1 MMQVRAVMSRRTC
14 QTAADMPTPPAPPS
28 KATRQT
34 LMQLFQRSKQRSPR
48 RWLVN
53 FKRIPAEIRGMI
65 KGKVA
70 MVTGAGGGV
79 GKAIS
84 KRLASEGCK
93 VIMLGRDRTK
103 LQKATSEAGNKRNTM
118 TVIADITKEAE
129 VLSAI
134 DQTINSFDKIDI
146 LVNNAGTINDPV
158 PFHEMTEDQW
168 DDLVKTNLIGTFK
181 MTKAVIPIMMENGS
195 GSIVNIS
202 SVLGIRSIPKVP
214 LSVYGATKAGVIMF
228 TRSIAVEYGQ
238 YNIRCNCIA
247 PSTIKSSIIDPY
259 LQDEQAKKVLESTF
273 PLRVIGEP
281 EDISR
286 AVAYLCSAEDK
297 WVIV

>member
-1 MMQVRAVMSRRTC
+1 
-14 QTAADMPTPPAPPS
+14 
-28 KATRQT
+28 
-34 LMQLFQRSKQRSPR
+34 
-48 RWLVN
+48 
-53 FKRIPAEIRGMI
+53 MI

-70 MVTGAGGGV
+70 IVTGAGGGV

-84 KRLASEGCK
+84 KRLSSEGCK

-103 LQKATSEAGNKRNTM
+103 LQKTASEIGNKRNMM

-146 LVNNAGTINDPV
+146 LVNNAGIINDPM

-168 DDLVKTNLIGTFK
+168 DDLVKTNLFGTFR
-181 MTKAVIPIMMENGS
+181 MTKAVIPVMMKNGG

-202 SVLGIRSIPKVP
+202 SVLGIRSIPRVP
-214 LSVYGATKAGVIMF
+214 LSVYAVTKAGVIMF

-238 YNIRCNCIA
+238 YKIRCNCIA
-247 PSTIKSSIIDPY
+247 PSTIRSSIIEPY
-259 LQDEQAKKVLESTF
+259 LQDEEAKKVLESTF

-281 EDISR
+281 EDISG
-286 AVAYLCSAEDK
+286 AVAYLCSDDSK
-297 WVIV
+297 WVTGTIMMVDGGLSAKQ

>member
-1 MMQVRAVMSRRTC
+1 
-14 QTAADMPTPPAPPS
+14 
-28 KATRQT
+28 
-34 LMQLFQRSKQRSPR
+34 
-48 RWLVN
+48 
-53 FKRIPAEIRGMI
+53 MI

-70 MVTGAGGGV
+70 IVTGAGGGV

-84 KRLASEGCK
+84 KRLSSEGCK

-103 LQKATSEAGNKRNTM
+103 LQKAASEIGNKKNTM

-146 LVNNAGTINDPV
+146 LVNNAGIINDPT
-158 PFHEMTEDQW
+158 PFHEMSEDQW
-168 DDLVKTNLIGTFK
+168 DDLIKTNLFGMFR
-181 MTKAVIPIMMENGS
+181 MTKAVIPVMMENGG

-202 SVLGIRSIPKVP
+202 SVLGIRSIPRVP
-214 LSVYGATKAGVIMF
+214 LSVYAVTKAGVIMF

-238 YNIRCNCIA
+238 YRIRCNCVA
-247 PSTIKSSIIDPY
+247 PSTIRSSIIEPY
-259 LQDEQAKKVLESTF
+259 LQDEEAKKVLESTF

-281 EDISR
+281 EDISG
-286 AVAYLCSAEDK
+286 AVAYLCSDDSK
-297 WVIV
+297 WVTGTVMMVDGGLSAKQ

>member
-1 MMQVRAVMSRRTC
+1 
-14 QTAADMPTPPAPPS
+14 
-28 KATRQT
+28 
-34 LMQLFQRSKQRSPR
+34 
-48 RWLVN
+48 
-53 FKRIPAEIRGMI
+53 MI

-70 MVTGAGGGV
+70 IVTGAGGGV

-84 KRLASEGCK
+84 KRLSSEGCK

-103 LQKATSEAGNKRNTM
+103 LQKAASEIGNKKNTM

-146 LVNNAGTINDPV
+146 LVNNAGIINDPMA
-158 PFHEMTEDQW
+158 FHEMSEDQW
-168 DDLVKTNLIGTFK
+168 DDLVKTNLFGMFR
-181 MTKAVIPIMMENGS
+181 MTKSIIPIMMKNGG

-202 SVLGIRSIPKVP
+202 SVLGIRSIPRVP
-214 LSVYGATKAGVIMF
+214 LSVYAVTKAGVIMF

-238 YNIRCNCIA
+238 YKIRCNCVA
-247 PSTIKSSIIDPY
+247 PSTIRSSIIEPY
-259 LQDEQAKKVLESTF
+259 LQDEEAKKLLESTF

-281 EDISR
+281 EDISG
-286 AVAYLCSAEDK
+286 AVAYLCSDDSK
-297 WVIV
+297 WVTGTVMMVDGGLSAKQ

>member
-1 MMQVRAVMSRRTC
+1 
-14 QTAADMPTPPAPPS
+14 
-28 KATRQT
+28 
-34 LMQLFQRSKQRSPR
+34 
-48 RWLVN
+48 
-53 FKRIPAEIRGMI
+53 MI

-70 MVTGAGGGV
+70 IVTGAGGGV

-84 KRLASEGCK
+84 KRLSSEGCK

-103 LQKATSEAGNKRNTM
+103 LQKAASEIGNKKNTM

-168 DDLVKTNLIGTFK
+168 DDLVKTNLFGMFRI
-181 MTKAVIPIMMENGS
+181 TKAVIPIMMKNG
-195 GSIVNIS
+195 GGNIVNIS
-202 SVLGIRSIPKVP
+202 SVLGIRSIPRVP
-214 LSVYGATKAGVIMF
+214 LSVYAVTKAGVIMF
-228 TRSIAVEYGQ
+228 TRSMAVEYGQ
-238 YNIRCNCIA
+238 YKIRCNCIA
-247 PSTIKSSIIDPY
+247 PSTIRSSIIEPY
-259 LQDEQAKKVLESTF
+259 LQDEEAKKVLESTF

-281 EDISR
+281 EDISG
-286 AVAYLCSAEDK
+286 AVAYLCSDDSK
-297 WVIV
+297 WVTGTVLMVDGGLSAKQ

>member
-1 MMQVRAVMSRRTC
+1 MLW
-14 QTAADMPTPPAPPS
+14 PAS
-28 KATRQT
+28 KHIFA
-34 LMQLFQRSKQRSPR
+34 LKY
-48 RWLVN
+48 
-53 FKRIPAEIRGMI
+53 FKRILAEIMNMV

-70 MVTGAGGGV
+70 IVTGAGGGV

-93 VIMLGRDRTK
+93 VIMLGRNRTK
-103 LQKATSEAGNKRNTM
+103 LQKAASEIGNKKNTM
-118 TVIADITKEAE
+118 TVIADISKEAE

-158 PFHEMTEDQW
+158 PFHEMSEDQW
-168 DDLVKTNLIGTFK
+168 DELVKTNLVGTFR
-181 MTKAVIPIMMENGS
+181 MTKAVIPLMMNSGG
-195 GSIVNIS
+195 GSIINIS

-214 LSVYGATKAGVIMF
+214 LSVYGVTKAGVIMF

-247 PSTIKSSIIDPY
+247 PSTIRSSIIEPY
-259 LQDEQAKKVLESTF
+259 LQDEGAKKVLESSF

-281 EDISR
+281 EDIAG
-286 AVAYLCSAEDK
+286 AVAYLCSNDAR
-297 WVIV
+297 WVTGTVMMIDGGISAKQ

>member
-1 MMQVRAVMSRRTC
+1 
-14 QTAADMPTPPAPPS
+14 
-28 KATRQT
+28 
-34 LMQLFQRSKQRSPR
+34 
-48 RWLVN
+48 
-53 FKRIPAEIRGMI
+53 MI

-70 MVTGAGGGV
+70 IVTGAGGGV

-84 KRLASEGCK
+84 KRLSSEGCK

-103 LQKATSEAGNKRNTM
+103 LQKAASEIGNKKNTM

-146 LVNNAGTINDPV
+146 LVNNAGIINDPM
-158 PFHEMTEDQW
+158 PFHEMSEDQW
-168 DDLVKTNLIGTFK
+168 DDLVKTNLFGMFR
-181 MTKAVIPIMMENGS
+181 MTKAVIPVMMKDGAG

-202 SVLGIRSIPKVP
+202 SVLGIRSIPRVP
-214 LSVYGATKAGVIMF
+214 LSVYAVTKAGVIMF

-238 YNIRCNCIA
+238 YKIRCNCVA
-247 PSTIKSSIIDPY
+247 PSTIRSSIIEPY
-259 LQDEQAKKVLESTF
+259 LQDEEAKKLLESTF

-281 EDISR
+281 EDISG
-286 AVAYLCSAEDK
+286 AVAYLCSDDSK
-297 WVIV
+297 WVTGTIMMVDGGLSAKQ

>member
-1 MMQVRAVMSRRTC
+1 
-14 QTAADMPTPPAPPS
+14 
-28 KATRQT
+28 
-34 LMQLFQRSKQRSPR
+34 
-48 RWLVN
+48 
-53 FKRIPAEIRGMI
+53 MI

-70 MVTGAGGGV
+70 IVTGAGGGV

-84 KRLASEGCK
+84 KRLSSEGCK

-103 LQKATSEAGNKRNTM
+103 LQKAASEIGNKKNTM

-146 LVNNAGTINDPV
+146 LVNNAGIINDPT
-158 PFHEMTEDQW
+158 PFHEMSEDQW
-168 DDLVKTNLIGTFK
+168 DDLVKTNLFGMFR
-181 MTKAVIPIMMENGS
+181 MTKAVIPVMMKDGGG

-202 SVLGIRSIPKVP
+202 SVLGIRSIPRVP
-214 LSVYGATKAGVIMF
+214 LSVYAVTKAGVIMF

-238 YNIRCNCIA
+238 YKIRCNCVA
-247 PSTIKSSIIDPY
+247 PSTIRSSIIEPY
-259 LQDEQAKKVLESTF
+259 LQDEEAKKLLESTF

-281 EDISR
+281 EDISG
-286 AVAYLCSAEDK
+286 AVAYLCSDDSK
-297 WVIV
+297 WITGTVMMVDGGLSAKQ